1 MFLEQ
6 LVNGLAP
13 VVEDPSNVAAHL
25 QRVNYSPQE
34 TKRQRV
40 SHDIGHLGSTVV
52 RFKAVR
58 VVP

>member
-1 MFLEQ
+1 MFSEQ
-6 LVNGLAP
+6 LVNALAP
-13 VVEDPSNVAAHL
+13 VVEDPPYITSYFH
-25 QRVNYSPQE
+25 RVNYSPQE

-40 SHDIGHLGSTVV
+40 SHDIDHFGLTVV